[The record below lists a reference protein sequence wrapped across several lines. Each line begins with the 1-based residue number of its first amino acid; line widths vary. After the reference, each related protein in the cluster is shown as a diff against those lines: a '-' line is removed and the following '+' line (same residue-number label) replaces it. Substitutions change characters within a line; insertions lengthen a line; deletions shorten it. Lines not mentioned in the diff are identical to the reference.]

1 MDWQLNLNYEY
12 MKDGNSKWMNLK
24 IQMYFDIFLNE
35 VLEYITT
42 GNKEQMLRNR
52 KHTSSFDKVYTI
64 KVHTIE
70 MPFLKQKYVSLIVS
84 QNVTTEQ
91 KIDLLKTCVL
101 YLGKAVLSEGL
112 TANLAYL
119 NNKY

>member
-1 MDWQLNLNYEY
+1 
-12 MKDGNSKWMNLK
+12 
-24 IQMYFDIFLNE
+24 MYFDIFLNE

-70 MPFLKQKYVSLIVS
+70 MPF
-84 QNVTTEQ
+84 
-91 KIDLLKTCVL
+91 
-101 YLGKAVLSEGL
+101 SE
-112 TANLAYL
+112 TKVCKFNSFPKC
-119 NNKY
+119 NNRTKH